1 MFPSWRRDRRH
12 LARLAP
18 HAVVQPHGGRV
29 CVHADAEV
37 ALAGRRRV
45 ARAALAGADAERE
58 VPRQGWVGS
67 NTLGLKRQV
76 ERLLPL
82 TKCFEIN
89 GLLRS
94 LAIYPNVLRRKS
106 RDLNGDQNITTV
118 VEVFFQDMSEVKR

>member
-1 MFPSWRRDRRH
+1 MNHS
-12 LARLAP
+12 AP
-18 HAVVQPHGGRV
+18 ILGA
-29 CVHADAEV
+29 ADLV
-37 ALAGRRRV
+37 AALRGVLREA
-45 ARAALAGADAERE
+45 AALAGADAERE

-118 VEVFFQDMSEVKR
+118 VEVFFQDIQTFSVGSQEIEMDIQ